1 MRVKRKFA
9 EKICSETPPQ
19 YHNLRRIVAMVR
31 EGMAGERLPNRS
43 EFRREL
49 EVSPRT
55 LARDLDLLRDA
66 ERAPIA
72 YEPARHG
79 CPPSTSPPTCRR

>member
-31 EGMAGERLPNRS
+31 EGMGGERLTNGS
-43 EFRREL
+43 DSRREL
-49 EVSPRT
+49 EVNPRT

-66 ERAPIA
+66 ERAPDRLRA
-72 YEPARHG
+72 CAARL
-79 CPPSTSPPTCRR
+79 PPSTSSTTCRR